1 VARGYLGLLV
11 STALILFPL
20 FGLFL
25 VVPLYRRIRRLPLQE
40 QILLLLVLVI
50 IYNAVMGS
58 LYSSFSA
65 VLLTYLYFKL
75 REQEERETE

>member
-1 VARGYLGLLV
+1 MARGYLGLLV